1 MAKRIEPVDV
11 QVGQRVRAYR
21 LARGMS
27 QTTLGQ
33 KVGVTF
39 QQIQKYEMGTNRIG
53 SSRLKKVATVLG
65 VSIGTLFAEGED
77 NQPRHGSLTEM
88 LAQPYTAR
96 LLRAFGAISDD
107 RLRLALVHLAEGL
120 DGRSSNFAHGFP
132 RRASG

>member
-77 NQPRHGSLTEM
+77 TQTRHGSLTEM
-88 LAQPYTAR
+88 LAQPHTAR

-120 DGRSSNFAHGFP
+120 EDRTGSLAHGFP
-132 RRASG
+132 RRAAG